1 MRRLRMFGQR
11 FAATVAHFGMLSQR
25 FERTSAILGCLA
37 KALAKC
43 SSIFGCL
50 TKAFQELEH
59 LAMFGYRSH
68 LRASVDIWP
77 KAQQTFR
84 HALAVVQKV
93 VELLDFSEIF
103 ENV

>member
-1 MRRLRMFGQR
+1 MFGQK

-93 VELLDFSEIF
+93 VELLDFNEIF